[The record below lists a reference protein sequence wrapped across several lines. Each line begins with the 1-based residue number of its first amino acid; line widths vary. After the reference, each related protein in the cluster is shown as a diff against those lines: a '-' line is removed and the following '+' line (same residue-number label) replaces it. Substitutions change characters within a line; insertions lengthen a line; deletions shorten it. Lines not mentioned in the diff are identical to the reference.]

1 MTTKR
6 AVKPAAN
13 RRSWLVRVLLVVLA
27 LFLFLKA
34 VQLYG
39 QLQEKELAV
48 ADLDSRIETQL
59 VINEGLADQVDN
71 ADDYL
76 EHKANEDGY
85 YAPGQQVYQNEA
97 G

>member
-1 MTTKR
+1 MATKR
-6 AVKPAAN
+6 AAKPVAH
-13 RRSWLVRVLLVVLA
+13 RRGWIVRILLLALA

-34 VQLYG
+34 LQLYG
-39 QLQEKELAV
+39 QLQEKQLAME
-48 ADLDSRIETQL
+48 DLSNRIETQI

>member
-1 MTTKR
+1 MATRR
-6 AVKPAAN
+6 AVKTAGKS
-13 RRSWLVRVLLVVLA
+13 RGWVVRILLVVLA
-27 LFLFLKA
+27 LFLFFKA

-39 QLQEKELAV
+39 QIYEKQLALT
-48 ADLDSRIETQL
+48 DLDSRIETQV
-59 VINEGLADQVDN
+59 VINEGLADQNEN

>member
-1 MTTKR
+1 MSY
-6 AVKPAAN
+6 AVTA
-13 RRSWLVRVLLVVLA
+13 RLVRILVIVLA
-27 LFLFLKA
+27 FFMFFKA

-39 QLQEKELAV
+39 QLSEKQQAIDEL
-48 ADLDSRIETQL
+48 SNRIQTQI
-59 VINEGLADQVDN
+59 VVNEGLADQAEN

-85 YAPGQQVYQNEA
+85 YMSGQQVYQNEA

>member
-1 MTTKR
+1 MATNR
-6 AVKPAAN
+6 AAKPAAN
-13 RRSWLVRVLLVVLA
+13 HRGWLVRILLVVLA

-39 QLQEKELAV
+39 QLQEKKLAM
-48 ADLDSRIETQL
+48 ADLDSRIETQI

>member
-1 MTTKR
+1 MATSR
-6 AVKPAAN
+6 AAKPAAN
-13 RRSWLVRVLLVVLA
+13 HRGWLVRILLVVLA

-39 QLQEKELAV
+39 QLQEKKLAM
-48 ADLDSRIETQL
+48 ADLDSRIETQI

>member
-1 MTTKR
+1 MSY
-6 AVKPAAN
+6 AVTA
-13 RRSWLVRVLLVVLA
+13 RLVRILVIVLA
-27 LFLFLKA
+27 FFMFFKA

-39 QLQEKELAV
+39 QLNEKQQVIDELGN
-48 ADLDSRIETQL
+48 RIQTQI
-59 VINEGLADQVDN
+59 VVNEGLADQAEN

-85 YAPGQQVYQNEA
+85 YMSGQQVYQNEA

>member
-1 MTTKR
+1 MVVKR
-6 AVKPAAN
+6 VAKPVGN
-13 RRSWLVRVLLVVLA
+13 RRSWLVRILLVVLA

-39 QLQEKELAV
+39 QLQEKRLAM
-48 ADLDSRIETQL
+48 AELDSRIETQI
-59 VINEGLADQVDN
+59 VINEGLADRAEN